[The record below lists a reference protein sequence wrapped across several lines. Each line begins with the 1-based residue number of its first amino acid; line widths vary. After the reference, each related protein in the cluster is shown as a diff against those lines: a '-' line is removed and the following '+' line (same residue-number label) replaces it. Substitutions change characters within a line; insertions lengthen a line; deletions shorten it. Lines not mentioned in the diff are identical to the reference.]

1 MAEWNST
8 TQNATDP
15 VAMTS
20 RRLFGRRKIVTE
32 AREITRENV
41 LHEIV
46 EKAQLTHLQNKG
58 EIEYLWRYYK
68 GDQPILYRKKQIR
81 PEINYHIVENRAQE
95 IVAFKTGYLCGSPI
109 QYVSRNSEED
119 ISEAVKNLNDMMLS
133 ESKATKDKELVEW
146 DMICGTAFRMV
157 LPDDGNEQDEAPFE
171 IYTLDPRQTFVVYSI
186 DHRSKPLAGVYEVYD
201 EENQIAKYSVYTE
214 RSVFEIAVKD
224 EDGKREN
231 AEITESPNTWGRIP
245 IIEYPANPARMG
257 AFETVISLLD
267 AINIV
272 DSDRANGLSQFIQ
285 SLVVLTNAELPEG
298 TTANEIRESGLIQ
311 LASTSD
317 NKATID
323 IISESLDQTN
333 TQTLKEDLYQAVLTI
348 VGMPSQG
355 DANTGDSSNNGAV
368 ILKNGWQGAEARA
381 KDSELMFKQSEQE
394 FLKIVLFLCRE
405 LRGLNLKVSD
415 IEAHFTRRNYQD
427 LLSKSQVLI
436 NMLSNDK
443 IAPKLAFDSCGMFI
457 DSEEA
462 YRISKE
468 YYDELKA
475 EQERKAKELM
485 MQETEERVDANT
497 DDTSVRRNQSSG
509 VDAAGQA
516 DDKQQ
521 NRKA

>member
-8 TQNATDP
+8 IQNATDP

-32 AREITRENV
+32 AREINRDNV
-41 LHEIV
+41 IHEIV
-46 EKAQLTHLQNKG
+46 EKAHLTHLQNKS

-68 GDQPILYRKKQIR
+68 GDQPILYRQKEIR

-109 QYVSRNSEED
+109 QYVSRNSEDD
-119 ISEAVKNLNDMMLS
+119 ISEAVKQLNDMMLS

-157 LPDDGNEQDEAPFE
+157 LSDDGSDPDAAPFE

-186 DHRSKPLAGVYEVYD
+186 DHRSKPLAGVYEAYD
-201 EENQIAKYSVYTE
+201 EDNQIARYSVYTE
-214 RSVFEIAVKD
+214 QSVFEIAVEDK
-224 EDGKREN
+224 DGKAVN
-231 AEITESPNTWGRIP
+231 AEIKETPNMWQGRIP

-405 LRGLNLKVSD
+405 LSDFNLKVSD

-485 MQETEERVDANT
+485 QETEERIDANT

-509 VDAAGQA
+509 VDSPGQA
-516 DDKQQ
+516 DNKQ
-521 NRKA
+521 

>member
-1 MAEWNST
+1 MAEWNSMT
-8 TQNATDP
+8 TTEAVP
-15 VAMTS
+15 AAAAMTS
-20 RRLFGRRKIVTE
+20 RRLFGRRKIVTD
-32 AREITRENV
+32 AQEINRENV
-41 LHEIV
+41 YHEIV
-46 EKAQLTHLQNKG
+46 EKAHLTHLMNKG

-68 GDQPILYRKKQIR
+68 GDQPILYRTKEIR

-109 QYVSRNSEED
+109 QYVSRNSEDD
-119 ISEAVKNLNDMMLS
+119 ISEAVKQLNDMMLS
-133 ESKATKDKELVEW
+133 ESKATKDKELIEW
-146 DMICGTAFRMV
+146 DMICGTAFRMI
-157 LPDDGNEQDEAPFE
+157 LPDEENIPDEAPFE
-171 IYTLDPRQTFVVYSI
+171 LYTLDPRQTYVVYTI
-186 DHRSKPLAGVYEVYD
+186 DHRSKSLAGVYEVYD
-201 EENQIAKYSVYTE
+201 EDNQIEKYSVYTTHT
-214 RSVFEIAVKD
+214 VYEIEVKD
-224 EDGKREN
+224 EDGDN
-231 AEITESPNTWGRIP
+231 ANYKITEKPNPWGRIP

-394 FLKIVLFLCRE
+394 FLKIVLFLCKE
-405 LRGLNLKVSD
+405 LRGVNLKVSD

-475 EQERKAKELM
+475 EEERKAKE
-485 MQETEERVDANT
+485 EAEAIKDANT
-497 DDTSVRRNQSSG
+497 DATSVRRDKPSG
-509 VDAAGQA
+509 VDATRQTI
-516 DDKQQ
+516 DQQ
-521 NRKA
+521 

>member
-8 TQNATDP
+8 TSNGALSDGT
-15 VAMTS
+15 TS
-20 RRLFGRRKIVTE
+20 RRLFGRRKIVTN
-32 AREITRENV
+32 AAEINSENV
-41 LHEIV
+41 VHEIV
-46 EKAQLTHLQNKG
+46 EKAHLLHLLNQS

-68 GDQPILYRKKQIR
+68 GDQPILYREKLVR
-81 PEINYHIVENRAQE
+81 PEINYHVVENRAQE

-109 QYVSRNSEED
+109 QYVSRKGDDNV
-119 ISEAVKNLNDMMLS
+119 SEAVKKLNDMMLS

-157 LPDDGNEQDEAPFE
+157 LADKDEGEDDEAPFE
-171 IYTLDPRQTFVVYSI
+171 IYTLDPRQTYVVYSI
-186 DHRSKPLAGVYEVYD
+186 DHRQKPLAGVYEVYD
-201 EENQIAKYSVYTE
+201 EDKQLVKYSVYTPDW
-214 RSVFEIAVKD
+214 VFEIE
-224 EDGKREN
+224 EDALTVQRQN
-231 AEITESPNTWGRIP
+231 PWGRIP

-257 AFETVISLLD
+257 AFEPVISLLD
-267 AINIV
+267 AINAV
-272 DSDRANGLSQFIQ
+272 DSDRMNGLSQFIQ

-298 TTANEIRESGLIQ
+298 ITANEIRESGLIQ

-394 FLKIVLFLCRE
+394 FLKIILFLCKQLKE
-405 LRGLNLKVSD
+405 LDLQLAD

-436 NMLSNDK
+436 NMLSNEK

-468 YYDELKA
+468 YYDEVKA
-475 EQERKAKELM
+475 EAERKAKE
-485 MQETEERVDANT
+485 EAEAIRDANT
-497 DDTSVRRNQSSG
+497 DATADGRNQSVG
-509 VDAAGQA
+509 G
-516 DDKQQ
+516 
-521 NRKA
+521 NTPRKANNQQDRTAGI